1 MTARIDRLHK
11 AGWVE
16 RRPNPADGRGTL
28 VALTD
33 AGRALIDEAVVAH
46 VDNQRAMLAVLSEA
60 EQAQLSALLEKLL
73 AGLEEGKPTPV
84 EKQRRGSHAE
94 SR

>member
-1 MTARIDRLHK
+1 
-11 AGWVE
+11 GWVE

-46 VDNQRAMLAVLSEA
+46 VDNQRAMLAALSDD

-73 AGLEEGKPTPV
+73 AGLGKAASAPAD
-84 EKQRRGSHAE
+84 K
-94 SR
+94 

>member
-1 MTARIDRLHK
+1 MTARIDRLQK

-46 VDNQRAMLAVLSEA
+46 IDNQRAVLAVLSAA
-60 EQAQLSALLEKLL
+60 EQAQLSELLGKLL
-73 AGLEEGKPTPV
+73 AGIG
-84 EKQRRGSHAE
+84 RCDAGRGGWDVALKNA
-94 SR
+94 

>member
-1 MTARIDRLHK
+1 MTARIDRLQK

-46 VDNQRAMLAVLSEA
+46 IDNQRALLAALSEA
-60 EQAQLSALLEKLL
+60 EQVQLSKLLGKLL
-73 AGLEEGKPTPV
+73 AGLEDRAPEG
-84 EKQRRGSHAE
+84 EEGNLR
-94 SR
+94 